1 MQRESAPLV
10 SIITPCYKGGKYLP
24 FSIASVLQQDFKDL
38 ELLLI
43 DDKSPDN
50 TREIMQKEREK
61 SDFDPRIH
69 LLQNEKN
76 LGIVG
81 TRNKALQLAKGKYI
95 CFLDQ
100 DDLWTANNKLS
111 LQVSYLEQNPQCIM
125 VWSHTDLINSNG
137 EKIGQIRFATS
148 DREIRSKLLF
158 WNQFCTCAV
167 MIKSEVV
174 KKAGLLDR
182 RYDKVDDYD
191 LWLKSGKYWTL
202 GNIDKVLVA
211 YRKSWENTSSEN
223 HTYLHMKRLHLMLV
237 WREFWNYPRAS
248 FALLFSLINCL
259 IPYALAE
266 KIKNRLFGSN
276 K

>member
-1 MQRESAPLV
+1 MQKESAPLV

-24 FSIASVLQQDFKDL
+24 SNIASVLQQDFKDF

-111 LQVSYLEQNPQCIM
+111 LQVSYLEQHPECVM
-125 VWSHTDLINSNG
+125 VWSHTDLINAKG
-137 EKIGQIRFATS
+137 EKIGQIRFATR
-148 DREIRSKLLF
+148 DHEIRSKLLF

-174 KKAGLLDR
+174 KKSGLLDR

-223 HTYLHMKRLHLMLV
+223 HTYLHMKRLHLRLV

-259 IPYALAE
+259 IPYTLAE
-266 KIKNRLFGSN
+266 KIKNLLFGSN

>member
-1 MQRESAPLV
+1 MQKESAPLV

-24 FSIASVLQQDFKDL
+24 FSIASVLQQDFKDF

-111 LQVSYLEQNPQCIM
+111 LQVFYLEQHPECVM
-125 VWSHTDLINSNG
+125 VWSHTDLINAKG
-137 EKIGQIRFATS
+137 EKIGQIHFTTS

-191 LWLKSGKYWTL
+191 LWLKAGKYWTF

>member
-1 MQRESAPLV
+1 MKKTSSPLV

-24 FSIASVLQQDFKDL
+24 SNIASVLQQDFKDF

-111 LQVSYLEQNPQCIM
+111 LQVSYLEQHPKCVMI
-125 VWSHTDLINSNG
+125 WSHTDLINSKG

-148 DREIRSKLLF
+148 DKEIRSKLLF

-182 RYDKVDDYD
+182 KYDKVDDYD

-223 HTYLHMKRLHLMLV
+223 RTYLHMKRLHLRLV

-266 KIKNRLFGSN
+266 KIKNLLFGSN

>member
-24 FSIASVLQQDFKDL
+24 FNIASVLQQDFKDF

-125 VWSHTDLINSNG
+125 VWSHTDLINSKG

-167 MIKSEVV
+167 MIRSEVV

-223 HTYLHMKRLHLMLV
+223 RTYLYMKRLHLRLV

-266 KIKNRLFGSN
+266 KIKNLLFGSN

>member
-1 MQRESAPLV
+1 MKKTSSPLV

-24 FSIASVLQQDFKDL
+24 SNIASVLQQDFKDF

-81 TRNKALQLAKGKYI
+81 TRNKALQLEKGKYI

-125 VWSHTDLINSNG
+125 V
-137 EKIGQIRFATS
+137 
-148 DREIRSKLLF
+148 
-158 WNQFCTCAV
+158 
-167 MIKSEVV
+167 
-174 KKAGLLDR
+174 
-182 RYDKVDDYD
+182 
-191 LWLKSGKYWTL
+191 
-202 GNIDKVLVA
+202 
-211 YRKSWENTSSEN
+211 
-223 HTYLHMKRLHLMLV
+223 
-237 WREFWNYPRAS
+237 
-248 FALLFSLINCL
+248 
-259 IPYALAE
+259 
-266 KIKNRLFGSN
+266 
-276 K
+276 

>member
-24 FSIASVLQQDFKDL
+24 FSIASVLQQDFKDF

-50 TREIMQKEREK
+50 TREIMQKEWEK

-69 LLQNEKN
+69 LLQNKKN

-95 CFLDQ
+95 YFLDQ

-111 LQVSYLEQNPQCIM
+111 LQVSYLEQHPEC
-125 VWSHTDLINSNG
+125 VWSHIDLINANG

-148 DREIRSKLLF
+148 DRGIRSKLLF

-191 LWLKSGKYWTL
+191 LWLKAGKYWTF

-223 HTYLHMKRLHLMLV
+223 RTYLHMKRLHLRLV
-237 WREFWNYPRAS
+237 WREFWNYPQAS

-266 KIKNRLFGSN
+266 KIKSLLFGSN

>member
-24 FSIASVLQQDFKDL
+24 FSITSVLQQDFKAF

-125 VWSHTDLINSNG
+125 VWSHTDLINSKG
-137 EKIGQIRFATS
+137 EKIGQIRFATN

-174 KKAGLLDR
+174 KKAGLLDSK
-182 RYDKVDDYD
+182 YDKVDDYD
-191 LWLKSGKYWTL
+191 LWLKAGEYWTF

-223 HTYLHMKRLHLMLV
+223 RTYLHMKRLHLRLV

-259 IPYALAE
+259 VPYTLAE

>member
-1 MQRESAPLV
+1 MQKESAPLV

-24 FSIASVLQQDFKDL
+24 FSIASVLQQDFKDF

-111 LQVSYLEQNPQCIM
+111 LQVSYLEQHPECVM
-125 VWSHTDLINSNG
+125 VWSHTDLINAKG
-137 EKIGQIRFATS
+137 EKIGQIRFATR
-148 DREIRSKLLF
+148 DHEIRSKLLF
-158 WNQFCTCAV
+158 RNQFCTCAV

-223 HTYLHMKRLHLMLV
+223 RTYLYMKRLHLRLV

>member
-1 MQRESAPLV
+1 MQKESAPLV

-24 FSIASVLQQDFKDL
+24 FSIASVLQQDFKDF

-43 DDKSPDN
+43 NDKSPDN

-69 LLQNEKN
+69 LLQNKKN

-100 DDLWTANNKLS
+100 DDLWTAKNKLS

-125 VWSHTDLINSNG
+125 VWSHTDLINSKG
-137 EKIGQIRFATS
+137 EKIGQICFATS
-148 DREIRSKLLF
+148 DEEIRSKLLF

-191 LWLKSGKYWTL
+191 LWLKAGKYWTFD
-202 GNIDKVLVA
+202 NIDKVLVA

-223 HTYLHMKRLHLMLV
+223 RTYLYMKRLHLRLI
-237 WREFWNYPRAS
+237 WREFWNYPQAS

>member
-24 FSIASVLQQDFKDL
+24 FGIASVLQQDFKDF

-50 TREIMQKEREK
+50 TREIMQKQWEK

-111 LQVSYLEQNPQCIM
+111 LQVSYLEQHPKCVM
-125 VWSHTDLINSNG
+125 VWSHTDLINANG

-148 DREIRSKLLF
+148 DRGIRSKFLF

-191 LWLKSGKYWTL
+191 LWLKAGKYWTF

-223 HTYLHMKRLHLMLV
+223 RTYLHMKRLHLRLV

-266 KIKNRLFGSN
+266 KIKNLLFGSN

>member
-24 FSIASVLQQDFKDL
+24 FSIASVLQQDFKDF

-81 TRNKALQLAKGKYI
+81 TRNKALQLTKGKYI

-125 VWSHTDLINSNG
+125 VWSHTDLINSKG

-148 DREIRSKLLF
+148 DGEIRSKLLF

-167 MIKSEVV
+167 MIRSEVV
-174 KKAGLLDR
+174 KKAGFLDR

-223 HTYLHMKRLHLMLV
+223 RTYLHMKRLHLRLV
-237 WREFWNYPRAS
+237 WREFWNYPRAG

-266 KIKNRLFGSN
+266 KIKNLLFGSN

>member
-24 FSIASVLQQDFKDL
+24 FSIASVLQQDFKDF

-43 DDKSPDN
+43 NDKSPDN

-69 LLQNEKN
+69 LLQNKKN

-100 DDLWTANNKLS
+100 DDLWTAKNKLS

-125 VWSHTDLINSNG
+125 VWSHTDLINSKG
-137 EKIGQIRFATS
+137 EKIGQICFATS
-148 DREIRSKLLF
+148 DEEIRSKLLF

-191 LWLKSGKYWTL
+191 LWLKSGKYWTF

-223 HTYLHMKRLHLMLV
+223 RTYLYMKRLHLRLV

-259 IPYALAE
+259 VPYTLAE

>member
-24 FSIASVLQQDFKDL
+24 FSIASVLQQDFKDF

-50 TREIMQKEREK
+50 TREIMQKEWEK

-81 TRNKALQLAKGKYI
+81 TRNKALELVKGKYI

-100 DDLWTANNKLS
+100 DDLWTTNNKLS

-125 VWSHTDLINSNG
+125 VWSYTDLINSKG
-137 EKIGQIRFATS
+137 EQIGQIHFATS
-148 DREIRSKLLF
+148 DHEIRSKLLF

-174 KKAGLLDR
+174 KKAGLLDH

-191 LWLKSGKYWTL
+191 LWLKAGKYWTFC
-202 GNIDKVLVA
+202 NIDKVLVA

-223 HTYLHMKRLHLMLV
+223 RTYLHMKKLHLRLV
-237 WREFWNYPRAS
+237 RREFWNYPRAS
-248 FALLFSLINCL
+248 CALLFSLVNRF
-259 IPYALAE
+259 IPYAWAE
-266 KIKNRLFGSN
+266 KIKNYLFGSN

>member
-24 FSIASVLQQDFKDL
+24 FSIASVLQQDFKDF

-43 DDKSPDN
+43 NDKSPDN

-69 LLQNEKN
+69 LLQNKKN

-100 DDLWTANNKLS
+100 DDLWTAKNKLS

-125 VWSHTDLINSNG
+125 VWSHTDLINSKG
-137 EKIGQIRFATS
+137 EKIGQICFATS
-148 DREIRSKLLF
+148 DEEIRSKLLF

-191 LWLKSGKYWTL
+191 LWLKAGKYWTFD
-202 GNIDKVLVA
+202 NIDKVLVA

-223 HTYLHMKRLHLMLV
+223 RTYLYMKRLHLRLV

-259 IPYALAE
+259 VPYTLAE

>member
-1 MQRESAPLV
+1 
-10 SIITPCYKGGKYLP
+10 
-24 FSIASVLQQDFKDL
+24 
-38 ELLLI
+38 
-43 DDKSPDN
+43 
-50 TREIMQKEREK
+50 MQKEREK

-111 LQVSYLEQNPQCIM
+111 LQVSYLEQHPECVM
-125 VWSHTDLINSNG
+125 VWSHTDLINSKG

-148 DREIRSKLLF
+148 DEEIRSKLLF

-174 KKAGLLDR
+174 KKAGLLDSK
-182 RYDKVDDYD
+182 YDKVDDYD
-191 LWLKSGKYWTL
+191 LWLKAGKYWTF

-223 HTYLHMKRLHLMLV
+223 RTYLYMKRLHLRLV

-266 KIKNRLFGSN
+266 KIKNLLFGSN